1 MGVAGTAALSGGEL
15 PGQRRRG
22 EDPGTEF
29 DDDDDPLRV
38 GPPQQPRIP
47 PPGAG
52 SDPLRVGPP
61 RRPGR
66 PPIGD
71 PL

>member
-1 MGVAGTAALSGGEL
+1 M
-15 PGQRRRG
+15 PGQVGERR
-22 EDPGTEF
+22 EDLRPKFE
-29 DDDDDPLRV
+29 DDPLRV
-38 GPPQQPRIP
+38 GPSRQPRIP
-47 PPGAG
+47 PPGVD

-66 PPIGD
+66 PVRDPD

>member
-1 MGVAGTAALSGGEL
+1 MGIAGGAALSGGEL
-15 PGQRRRG
+15 PGQRR
-22 EDPGTEF
+22 EEPGREF
-29 DDDDDPLRV
+29 DDDPLRV

-47 PPGAG
+47 PPGTD

-66 PPIGD
+66 PIRDPD